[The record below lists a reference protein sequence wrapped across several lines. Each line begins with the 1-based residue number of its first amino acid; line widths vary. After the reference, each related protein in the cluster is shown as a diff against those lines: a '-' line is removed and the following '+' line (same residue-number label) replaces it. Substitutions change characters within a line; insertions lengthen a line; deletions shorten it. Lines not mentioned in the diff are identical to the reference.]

1 MIKILLLLSCLICV
15 QDNEPVL
22 SWNESFK
29 LSWDDFKAEPN
40 KNVSAVAITASGI
53 TFGYSIKQTDK
64 DEVISFS
71 SEVHAHFYPEQ
82 SWYKSERAD
91 AHILGHEQLHFDI
104 TELYARK
111 FRYRISQLK
120 LSNRVRLELKTIH
133 KEINTELSQ
142 LQNKYDN
149 ETDYSRN
156 FETQSKWKIYID
168 AELATYAKYK
178 SVD

>member
-1 MIKILLLLSCLICV
+1 MIKILLLLCCLVCI
-15 QDNEPVL
+15 QDNQPVL
-22 SWNESFK
+22 TWNESYK
-29 LSWDDFKAEPN
+29 LSWQDFKADPN

-64 DEVISFS
+64 EEVVSFS

-91 AHILGHEQLHFDI
+91 VHILGHEQLHFNI

-120 LSNRVRLELKTIH
+120 LSNSLRRELKTIH
-133 KEINTELSQ
+133 KEINTELSEMQ
-142 LQNKYDN
+142 DKYDN

-156 FETQSKWKIYID
+156 FEIQSKWKIYMD
-168 AELATYAKYK
+168 TELKKYSKYK